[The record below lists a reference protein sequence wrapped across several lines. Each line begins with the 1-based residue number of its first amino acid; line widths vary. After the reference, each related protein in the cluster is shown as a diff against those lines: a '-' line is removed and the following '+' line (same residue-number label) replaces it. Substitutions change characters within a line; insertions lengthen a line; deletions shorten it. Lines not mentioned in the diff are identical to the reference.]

1 MEIKGIKYTAPFFDN
16 CYDSK
21 TEVLTEKGWK
31 FFKDVTLEDKMCTLN
46 RFQCIEY
53 HKPTEIIN
61 EKYSGEMYRYFSS
74 RSKIDLLVTPNHNMY
89 VQTVSGR
96 KSEIVHDLYVNNYGV
111 NRLGRTAWRFEK
123 AKDIK
128 DKSRYFK
135 KDANYIK
142 DPVKHINVC
151 GRTLLMD
158 DWLEFLGYYLS
169 EGSSTITK
177 EKHYVV
183 QLRQFGPELEK
194 MSIAM
199 DKVSKNKINIKH
211 SDGRVILND
220 KDLCLYLKN
229 TFGNV
234 YNKYIPRDI
243 LNNCSKQQLHILF
256 DALMLGDGHNL
267 RYNYKNGEVTG
278 GSNYHTASYRL
289 KDDFMELCLKIGY
302 SASSYVV
309 KKKGTIT
316 KFYDREIKSGA
327 DNWRVCVRFNNNT
340 CLCCEKNN
348 FYVNKVFYTG
358 TIHCVTVK
366 NHTLYV
372 RRNGKPVWSGNSGYA
387 KASRENVL
395 SLYKLGI
402 PIKINPISFEKAR
415 PELGEDG
422 EILRSLIN
430 KDVDY
435 NINITHTTPE
445 FWKNHKEEGVLNCG
459 YTIWETDRLHPSWP
473 DYINN
478 NVDMCMVGCQWNVD
492 IFKKSGVIVPIFN
505 VPHVIDTVKFEGI
518 SDYNIK
524 GLSDETFVFYSIFQ
538 WQERKNPI
546 ATIRAYWRAFM
557 SGEDVALVLK
567 TYRSDY
573 SDQEKDAVRKML
585 INLKKM
591 SPSRNHPKIYL
602 IPDML
607 SEDEMLSLHRRGDC
621 YVSLDRGEGFGLST
635 AYAGCAGNP
644 VVSTGFG
651 GVTEYLNEE
660 NSYLV
665 DYILT
670 PVAGMPWSPW
680 YLMEQSWAEADII
693 HGSDLMRE
701 VYNNREDAKNKGNK
715 LKEYL
720 QSNFNYASIGNK
732 IVDAINS
739 M

>member
-1 MEIKGIKYTAPFFDN
+1 MEIRGIKYTAP
-16 CYDSK
+16 
-21 TEVLTEKGWK
+21 
-31 FFKDVTLEDKMCTLN
+31 
-46 RFQCIEY
+46 
-53 HKPTEIIN
+53 
-61 EKYSGEMYRYFSS
+61 
-74 RSKIDLLVTPNHNMY
+74 
-89 VQTVSGR
+89 
-96 KSEIVHDLYVNNYGV
+96 
-111 NRLGRTAWRFEK
+111 
-123 AKDIK
+123 
-128 DKSRYFK
+128 
-135 KDANYIK
+135 
-142 DPVKHINVC
+142 
-151 GRTLLMD
+151 
-158 DWLEFLGYYLS
+158 
-169 EGSSTITK
+169 
-177 EKHYVV
+177 
-183 QLRQFGPELEK
+183 
-194 MSIAM
+194 
-199 DKVSKNKINIKH
+199 
-211 SDGRVILND
+211 
-220 KDLCLYLKN
+220 
-229 TFGNV
+229 
-234 YNKYIPRDI
+234 
-243 LNNCSKQQLHILF
+243 LF
-256 DALMLGDGHNL
+256 D
-267 RYNYKNGEVTG
+267 
-278 GSNYHTASYRL
+278 
-289 KDDFMELCLKIGY
+289 
-302 SASSYVV
+302 
-309 KKKGTIT
+309 
-316 KFYDREIKSGA
+316 
-327 DNWRVCVRFNNNT
+327 
-340 CLCCEKNN
+340 
-348 FYVNKVFYTG
+348 
-358 TIHCVTVK
+358 
-366 NHTLYV
+366 
-372 RRNGKPVWSGNSGYA
+372 NSGYA

-435 NINITHTTPE
+435 NVNIIHTTPE
-445 FWKNHKEEGVLNCG
+445 FWKNHKEDGVLNCG

-473 DYINN
+473 NYINN

-505 VPHVIDTVKFEGI
+505 VPHVIDTVKFDGI
-518 SDYNIK
+518 GEYNIK
-524 GLSDETFVFYSIFQ
+524 GLSDDTFMFYSIFQ
-538 WQERKNPI
+538 WHERKNPI

-585 INLKKM
+585 INLKRM
-591 SPSRNHPKIYL
+591 SPSVSHPKIYL

-651 GVTEYLNEE
+651 GVTEYLNKE

-693 HGSDLMRE
+693 HGAELMRK
-701 VYNNREDAKNKGNK
+701 VYDNREEASNRGKK

-720 QSNFNYASIGNK
+720 QTGFNYSAIGNK
-732 IVDAINS
+732 IVDAISS